1 MIRYDRES
9 LTWTEKVTVWLA

>member
-9 LTWTEKVTVWLA
+9 LTWTEKVTVWSA